1 MKLFCPSKNLFSYK
15 IKHLLEKFI
24 ICDFVNINQ
33 KQFEKVVHKYEIVL
47 LRFSHKLFYKKDTKI
62 KYILSPTTGI
72 NHIDKKFFS
81 RKDIKILTLQDEKF
95 FLKNVAASTE
105 FTITLILMSL
115 RKIKN
120 LFINNNREK
129 FIGKEIYKKKIG
141 IIGLG
146 RIGIKV
152 AKILNTFGA
161 SIYGYDIQNTNDF
174 KFIKKVKLNYILK
187 NCEIISINIPLN
199 SKTINFLNKDKL
211 KTLKKNTLLVNSSR
225 GEVVDE
231 SYLMSLT
238 RKKLIYYAT
247 DVVINEHKLGLK
259 KMKKYNKLENMIYS
273 NHIAGLTEESI
284 LKTDLKIF
292 NKFKKLYEKG

>member
-1 MKLFCPSKNLFSYK
+1 MKLLCPSKNLFSYK
-15 IKHLLEKFI
+15 IKYLLEKFL
-24 ICDFVNINQ
+24 ICHFVNINQ

-47 LRFSHKLFYKKDTKI
+47 IRFSHKLSYKKDTKI

-72 NHIDKKFFS
+72 NHIDKKFFL
-81 RKDIKILTLQDEKF
+81 RKDIKILTLQNEKF
-95 FLKNVAASTE
+95 FLKDVAASTE

-120 LFINNNREK
+120 LLIKKNRET

-146 RIGIKV
+146 RIGVKV
-152 AKILNTFGA
+152 AKILNAFGA
-161 SIYGYDIQNTNDF
+161 SIYGYDICYTNDF
-174 KFIKKVKLNYILK
+174 RFIKKVKLNYILK
-187 NCEIISINIPLN
+187 NCEVISVNIPLT
-199 SKTINFLNKDKL
+199 SKTINFMNRNKL
-211 KTLKKNTLLVNSSR
+211 KLLKKNTLLVNSSR

-231 SYLMSLT
+231 GYLMSLV
-238 RKKLIYYAT
+238 RKKVIYYAT

-284 LKTDLKIF
+284 LKTDLKIL
-292 NKFKKLYEKG
+292 NKFKKIYEKS

>member
-1 MKLFCPSKNLFSYK
+1 MKLLCPSKNLFSYK
-15 IKHLLEKFI
+15 IKHLLEKFL
-24 ICDFVNINQ
+24 ICHFVNINQ

-47 LRFSHKLFYKKDTKI
+47 IRFSHKLSYKKDTKI

-72 NHIDKKFFS
+72 NHIDKKFFL
-81 RKDIKILTLQDEKF
+81 RKDIKILTLQNEKI
-95 FLKNVAASTE
+95 FLKDVAASTE

-120 LFINNNREK
+120 LLIKKNREK
-129 FIGKEIYKKKIG
+129 FIGKEIYQKKIG

-146 RIGIKV
+146 RIGVKV
-152 AKILNTFGA
+152 AKILNAFGA
-161 SIYGYDIQNTNDF
+161 SIYGYDIRNTNDF

-187 NCEIISINIPLN
+187 NCEVISVNIPLN
-199 SKTINFLNKDKL
+199 SKTINFMNSNKLNL
-211 KTLKKNTLLVNSSR
+211 LKKNTLLVNSSR

-231 SYLMSLT
+231 GYLMSLV
-238 RKKLIYYAT
+238 RKKVIYYAT

-284 LKTDLKIF
+284 LKTDLKIL
-292 NKFKKLYEKG
+292 NKFKKIYEKN

>member
-1 MKLFCPSKNLFSYK
+1 MKLLCPSKNLFSYK
-15 IKHLLEKFI
+15 IKHLLEKFL

-81 RKDIKILTLQDEKF
+81 RKNIKILTLQDENF
-95 FLKNVAASTE
+95 FLKDVAASTE

-115 RKIKN
+115 RKTKN
-120 LFINNNREK
+120 LIFKNDREK

-146 RIGIKV
+146 RIGVKV
-152 AKILNTFGA
+152 AKILNAFGA
-161 SIYGYDIQNTNDF
+161 SIYGYDIHNTNDF

-187 NCEIISINIPLN
+187 NCEIISVNIPLN
-199 SKTINFLNKDKL
+199 SKTINFMNSNKL
-211 KTLKKNTLLVNSSR
+211 KLLKKNTLLVNSSR

-231 SYLMSLT
+231 DYLMTLV
-238 RKKLIYYAT
+238 KKKVIYYAT

-259 KMKKYNKLENMIYS
+259 KMKKYNKLKNMIYS

-292 NKFKKLYEKG
+292 NKFKKIYEKN

>member
-1 MKLFCPSKNLFSYK
+1 M
-15 IKHLLEKFI
+15 
-24 ICDFVNINQ
+24 
-33 KQFEKVVHKYEIVL
+33 
-47 LRFSHKLFYKKDTKI
+47 
-62 KYILSPTTGI
+62 
-72 NHIDKKFFS
+72 
-81 RKDIKILTLQDEKF
+81 
-95 FLKNVAASTE
+95 
-105 FTITLILMSL
+105 
-115 RKIKN
+115 
-120 LFINNNREK
+120 
-129 FIGKEIYKKKIG
+129 KKIG

-161 SIYGYDIQNTNDF
+161 SIYGYDIQNINDF

-292 NKFKKLYEKG
+292 NKFKKLYEKN